1 MKTNLISLRVT
12 DEELKTITDNADKMN
27 LSKSEYLRKLALS
40 TENNLQEKRGFVS
53 LISRM
58 CNTINDATIILA
70 DDHPDIA
77 VGLNIRLWQTL
88 RYTKFSVIMQN
99 SIVCQSKAHLVNV
112 SRKRMIVEVELLTA
126 LCSHTSMSHNNFCA
140 FGNTIPHL
148 MCGNRSFTDM
158 KSAFCI
164 ESNSR
169 CICSS
174 CFTFGR

>member
-58 CNTINDATIILA
+58 CNTINDASIILA

-77 VGLNIRLWQTL
+77 VSLNIRLWQTL
-88 RYTKFSVIMQN
+88 RYTQFTIIMQN
-99 SIVCQSKAHLVNV
+99 SIVSQSKVHLVNMTQ
-112 SRKRMIVEVELLTA
+112 KRMIVEVKLLIA
-126 LCSHTSMSHNNFCA
+126 LCSHTGMSHNNFGA
-140 FGNTIPHL
+140 VGYSVPHL
-148 MCGNRSFTDM
+148 MCGNLSFTDM
-158 KSAFCI
+158 KSAFSI

-169 CICSS
+169 CVCSS
-174 CFTFGR
+174 CFTFC

>member
-58 CNTINDATIILA
+58 CNTINDASIILA

-77 VGLNIRLWQTL
+77 EDLIMRGNELWL
-88 RYTKFSVIMQN
+88 FLK
-99 SIVCQSKAHLVNV
+99 
-112 SRKRMIVEVELLTA
+112 
-126 LCSHTSMSHNNFCA
+126 
-140 FGNTIPHL
+140 
-148 MCGNRSFTDM
+148 
-158 KSAFCI
+158 
-164 ESNSR
+164 
-169 CICSS
+169 
-174 CFTFGR
+174 